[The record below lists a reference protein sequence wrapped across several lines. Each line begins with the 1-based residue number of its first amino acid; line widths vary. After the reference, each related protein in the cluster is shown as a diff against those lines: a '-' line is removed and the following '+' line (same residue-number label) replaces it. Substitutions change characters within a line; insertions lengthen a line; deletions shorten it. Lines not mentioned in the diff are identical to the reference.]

1 MAAILFDIDGVLYQD
16 NAIINGAIETIRWCR
31 DAQIPHLFLT
41 NTTSKPRSEI
51 CKKLRS
57 LGIAIDLDE
66 LLTPPLAAAR
76 WLKSKGQNNI
86 ALFIPPATKRE
97 FQDFNILDI
106 NIDQQVV
113 DAVIIGDMGDAWDFK
128 TLNSAFRLL
137 MNNPSTTDLFA
148 LGMTR
153 YWQAPDGL
161 RLDTAPFVVALEHA
175 TQKKAQVFGKPDAL
189 FFRSALNHLGIEAED
204 CFMIGDDIRS
214 DIDGAQAAGIKGILV
229 KTGKF
234 RTADLESGIKPFAVL
249 ESVYNLQAWW
259 AANKI

>member
-1 MAAILFDIDGVLYQD
+1 MASILFDIDGVLYQD
-16 NAIINGAIETIRWCR
+16 NTIINGAIETVLWCR
-31 DAQIPHLFLT
+31 EAQIPHLFLT

-66 LLTPPLAAAR
+66 LLTPPLAAAQ
-76 WLKSKGQNNI
+76 WLKSKGKNNI
-86 ALFIPPATKRE
+86 ALFIPEATKQE
-97 FQDFNILDI
+97 FQEFNILDI
-106 NIDQQVV
+106 NNDQQDI

-137 MNNPSTTDLFA
+137 MKNPSTIELLA

-153 YWQAPDGL
+153 FWQAPDGL

-175 TQKKAQVFGKPDAL
+175 TQKKARVFGKPDSV
-189 FFRSALNHLGIEAED
+189 FFRSALSQLNIEAKD

-214 DIDGAQAAGIKGILV
+214 DIAGAQAAGIKGILV

-234 RTADLESGIKPFAVL
+234 RAADLDLNIKPYAL
-249 ESVYNLQAWW
+249 IESIAELQAYW
-259 AANKI
+259 AAH